1 MNSSEEQCIAIIDD
15 DLSILTS
22 LEMILESDGF
32 ETVQKF
38 SNGQEGLDFVRSG
51 RVDVVLLDL
60 NLPEISGL
68 EILKTIKNEKPL
80 LPVIIITGQNDISTA
95 VEIMKTGAFD
105 YLAKPNDIGRVSVS
119 VQNALKMGELHR
131 SLDRL
136 KKEFFKED
144 LEKPEAFA
152 PIITNNPAMYRIFQY
167 MEAIRRSSQPVLISG
182 ETGVGKE
189 LFARAFHKVSG
200 SEGEFVPLDVSYHD
214 STMLTDALFGHVKG
228 AYTGAEA
235 GRGGL
240 VKAAKGGTLFLDEI
254 GDLSLESQSILLRF
268 IQEREF
274 RQGGDDR
281 IQYSDARIVLATN
294 RDLSA
299 MVYEGKFRKD
309 LYYRLETHNIQI
321 PPLRK
326 RFGDISHL
334 VEHFVARSSED
345 LSRPM
350 PHIPTEFIKALE
362 SYNFPGNVRE
372 LQNMIQHAVTMS
384 RDVLSIDSLSDKIGG
399 SDHKIQEG
407 GAVDFAK
414 FGDSDFPTLKEAE
427 ELLVDEALRRSDN
440 HQGRAAEL
448 LGISRQALNKRI
460 RLRNSVPLN

>member
-1 MNSSEEQCIAIIDD
+1 MNSDTAQNIAIIDD
-15 DLSILTS
+15 DLTILSS

-32 ETVQKF
+32 DAVETF
-38 SNGQEGLDFVRSG
+38 SSGQEGLEYVRSG
-51 RVDVVLLDL
+51 RADVLLLDL

-68 EILKTIKNEKPL
+68 EILKQIKKEKPL
-80 LPVIIITGQNDISTA
+80 LPVIIITGQNDVSMA
-95 VEIMKTGAFD
+95 VEIMKNGAFD

-131 SLDRL
+131 SLNLL
-136 KKEFFKED
+136 KKEFFKDD
-144 LEKPEAFA
+144 LENPEAFA
-152 PIITNNPAMYRIFQY
+152 PIITDNPSMYKIFHY

-189 LFARAFHKVSG
+189 LFARALHKVSG
-200 SEGEFVPLDVSYHD
+200 GEGEFVPLDVSYHD
-214 STMLTDALFGHVKG
+214 NTMLTDALFGHVKG
-228 AYTGAEA
+228 AYTGADVN
-235 GRGGL
+235 RGGL
-240 VKAAKGGTLFLDEI
+240 VNAAKGGTLFLDEI

-281 IQYSDARIVLATN
+281 IQYTDARIVLATN

-326 RFGDISHL
+326 RFGDIPHL
-334 VEHFVARSSED
+334 VEHFVVKSCKD
-345 LSRPM
+345 LSM
-350 PHIPTEFIKALE
+350 PVPLIPPEFTKALE

-384 RDVLSIDSLSDKIGG
+384 GDVLSKESLSEKIGG
-399 SDHKIQEG
+399 VEET
-407 GAVDFAK
+407 DFSL
-414 FGDSDFPTLKEAE
+414 FRESEFPTLKEAE
-427 ELLVDEALRRSDN
+427 EQLVDEALRRTDN

-460 RLRNSVPLN
+460 RLRSSVDSE